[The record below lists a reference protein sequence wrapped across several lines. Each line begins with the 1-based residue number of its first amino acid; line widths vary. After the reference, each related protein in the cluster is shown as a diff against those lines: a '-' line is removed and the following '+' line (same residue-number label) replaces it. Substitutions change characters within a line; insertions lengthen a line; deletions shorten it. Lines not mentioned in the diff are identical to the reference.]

1 MAEQSQEQ
9 QGNETGAAGG
19 NAAPDKQGG
28 GAFGTA
34 TRAPVFPSQ
43 AAAGTQGNG
52 AAQGQDGA
60 AAGTQGT
67 TVRKPV
73 GTAQIPDEALKVR
86 LDRARMQGQETFLK
100 ELGVKTPE
108 EAREKLKSL
117 KNAEQEGEKRRLAEL
132 SEVERLKAEGLA
144 KDQRIA
150 QLESQLAERDQER
163 EHEQHEQVIVRVS
176 GELIDQD
183 ALPLFKMHLAQHV
196 KKLGQTNPELA
207 EKFGE
212 RGTRRFAEK
221 WVKEHPK
228 FAKALVDAVAPAGA
242 GNAPAKPPATGARPT
257 VTQPGLVRRP
267 VSTGAPVRKVGAP
280 PVNGQA
286 GGANGLFNGK
296 TPKPGRPNSMNAQEF
311 KEYVKQT
318 TGANYSG

>member
-1 MAEQSQEQ
+1 MAEQTEQ
-9 QGNETGAAGG
+9 QGNEAGAAGG

-52 AAQGQDGA
+52 TAQGQDGA
-60 AAGTQGT
+60 AAGGVAP

-86 LDRARMQGQETFLK
+86 LDRERRKTEDEYFQL
-100 ELGVKTPE
+100 LGVKTKA
-108 EAREKLKSL
+108 EAKAKLDSL

-132 SEVERLKAEGLA
+132 SEVERYKAELA
-144 KDQRIA
+144 TAQQRIA

-163 EHEQHEQVIVRVS
+163 EHEQHEQVIVRVA
-176 GELIDQD
+176 GESIKPN
-183 ALPLFKMHLAQHV
+183 ALRLYKLDLAQHV

-212 RGTRRFAEK
+212 RGIRRFTDK
-221 WVKEHPK
+221 WLKENPE
-228 FAKALVDAVAPAGA
+228 FAKASVDATQASA
-242 GNAPAKPPATGARPT
+242 GNAQKPPVTGARPAG
-257 VTQPGLVRRP
+257 TQSAPVRRP
-267 VSTGAPVRKVGAP
+267 VTTGAPVRKIAPP
-280 PVNGQA
+280 PVNGQPS
-286 GGANGLFNGK
+286 GANGVLNGK
-296 TPKPGRPNSMNAQEF
+296 TIKPGRPNSMTPQEVR
-311 KEYVKQT
+311 EYARLQGV
-318 TGANYSG
+318 NYSG

>member
-9 QGNETGAAGG
+9 QGNEAGAAGG

-43 AAAGTQGNG
+43 AAAGTQGNN

-60 AAGTQGT
+60 AAGTSGAII
-67 TVRKPV
+67 RKPV
-73 GTAQIPDEALKVR
+73 STAQIPDEALNAR
-86 LDRARMQGQETFLK
+86 LERNRRQTEDKYLK
-100 ELGVKTPE
+100 MLGVKS
-108 EAREKLKSL
+108 EAEAKAKLDSLKS
-117 KNAEQEGEKRRLAEL
+117 AEQEGEKRRLAEL

-163 EHEQHEQVIVRVS
+163 EHEQHEQVIVRVA
-176 GELIDQD
+176 GESIKPN
-183 ALPLFKMHLAQHV
+183 ALRLYKLDLAQHV
-196 KKLGQTNPELA
+196 KKLAATNPELA

-212 RGTRRFAEK
+212 RGIRRFTDK
-221 WVKEHPK
+221 WLKENPE
-228 FAKALVDAVAPAGA
+228 FAKASVDAAAQAGA
-242 GNAPAKPPATGARPT
+242 GNAPAKPAPGARPAPA
-257 VTQPGLVRRP
+257 QPGLVRRP
-267 VSTGAPVRKVGAP
+267 VTTGAPVRKIGAP

-296 TPKPGRPNSMNAQEF
+296 TPKPGRPNSMTPQEF
-311 KEYVKQT
+311 KEFVKQT